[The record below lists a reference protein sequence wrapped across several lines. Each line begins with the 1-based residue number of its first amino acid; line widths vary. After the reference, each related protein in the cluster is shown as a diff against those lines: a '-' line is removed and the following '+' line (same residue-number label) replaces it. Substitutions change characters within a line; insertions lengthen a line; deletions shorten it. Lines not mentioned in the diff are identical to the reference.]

1 MIEILGSRR
10 IVFLVLLL
18 LLNATILSYWMLYTE
33 PQLSNVQIQLSSEKS
48 QTTRARNDLA
58 DLTEE
63 YSNVQ
68 EKLDEYETFIEQGMF
83 SLQERRDSQQKFEE
97 IKEISNILNARVSL
111 SPGNIETYDV
121 VEKAEHAV
129 LMSLIRINI
138 EAFDDVSLFRYIE
151 MLRKEFSGILTFKN
165 LNIDRVKK
173 LDGFTL
179 REIALGEMPVMVKAN
194 LDIEWRT
201 IIPEEKAVS
210 IGEVRR

>member
-1 MIEILGSRR
+1 MIEVLGSRR
-10 IVFLVLLL
+10 IVFIALLVI
-18 LLNATILSYWMLYTE
+18 LNATIASYWMLYAE
-33 PQLSNVQIQLSSEKS
+33 PQVNQVQIQLSSERS

-83 SLQERRDSQQKFEE
+83 SLQERRDSQQTFED
-97 IKEISNILNARVSL
+97 IKEVSNILNARVSL
-111 SPGNIETYDV
+111 SPGQIETYEV
-121 VEKAEHAV
+121 VDKADHAV
-129 LMSLIRINI
+129 LMSGIRVEV

-151 MLRKEFSGILTFKN
+151 MLRKNFPGILTFKDVT
-165 LNIDRVKK
+165 IDRVKK
-173 LDGFTL
+173 LDGLTL
-179 REIALGEMPVMVKAN
+179 REIALGEVPVMVEAN

-201 IIPEEKAVS
+201 IIPDDKAAA